1 MMNPWNLG
9 QTVSSY
15 FVDAWQ
21 RAILYADI
29 ERQVGDQYQAQRKVE
44 VPNVLNFPAELV
56 MSGLTLPRPVNYL
69 MVRILAPEDQ
79 PTDPSK
85 RPFLVVDPRAGHGPG
100 IGGFKSDSEI
110 GAALQAGHPCYFV
123 GFLPDPI
130 PGQTVEDVMRAHAAF
145 VSKAAELHPESQG
158 KPVVIGNCQAGWQV
172 MMAAAV
178 WPELFG
184 PLILAGAPVSYW
196 AGRNPMRYA
205 GGLLGGSW
213 LTAMTSDLGNGRFDG
228 AWLVKNFENLD
239 PANTLWSKQYNVYA
253 KADTEAERYIGFE
266 KYWGGYVFLND
277 VEMQYIVDNLFIGNK
292 LSTAQLMTSD
302 GIRIDLR
309 NIRSPIVVFSSFGD
323 NITPPAQAL
332 GWITDLYLDDDD
344 VRSHDQTIVF
354 TTHDRIGH
362 LGIFVSGSVGSK
374 EHRKFASTID
384 QIDLLPAGI
393 YRATVEETPDDDT
406 LLNDPYLMSVRQS
419 NLAEIAE
426 IVQPDP
432 ESDRRFAAAARLSE
446 INLAFYKS
454 TLQPWVKALS
464 TPYTAALLEAL
475 HPMRLSYESWTS
487 AHPWA
492 ATIHQWAENISQQ
505 RQTVDDDNLFLE
517 AQENFSQAMERVL
530 NNYRDRRDSIYQIWF
545 DTVYG
550 SPLLMA
556 LAGHAP
562 GDSVPARPHPGSSPE
577 HLAFVR
583 QQMHRLD
590 GLLNEGGLLE
600 AALRGLFHI
609 AKQRN
614 SVDERYHHAAMRL
627 REQYDTGNF
636 DIEKMRAAIR
646 EQALVLAHHGHKAV
660 EAIPHLLSKHTPEE
674 IRLVASLI
682 KKLISAID
690 EQDAAPEAVVKAS
703 EEVLGLFEAAA
714 KQQEQEGQ
722 SSSADTKPVAKTA
735 SKAATKAA
743 AKTTPAVANKSVAP
757 ASVKPTTAQPA
768 KKTAA
773 KSTGTSSADT
783 TAKTAAPVK
792 PVAKPATK
800 PLAQTSAGI
809 PAQAAAK
816 PAADKPAARAVGDT
830 KVGAAA
836 KAEAAK
842 PQAKSVEANKE
853 TGKATSAAGSPASGA
868 SSLAAPAA
876 SKSPAPKSATTS
888 SAARPATGSATKPAA
903 TSSASG
909 SLFPT
914 EQAASKPAA
923 SAPAKAASAEAK
935 PGPASAATKPAT
947 KPAAKSAPASP
958 ASKSAAKS
966 ATSSS
971 PASRHGK
978 AVTKPA
984 STGAASRTRQRKS

>member
-1 MMNPWNLG
+1 MTDTSRDDSTAWSSWMMNPWSLG

-123 GFLPDPI
+123 GFLPDPA

-145 VSKAAELHPESQG
+145 VSKAAELHPDSQG

-239 PANTLWSKQYNVYA
+239 PANTLWTKQYNVYA

-292 LSTAQLMTSD
+292 LSTAQLLTSD

-454 TLQPWVKALS
+454 TVQPWIKALT

-487 AHPWA
+487 ANPWA
-492 ATIHQWAENISQQ
+492 ATVHQWAENISQQ
-505 RQTVDDDNLFLE
+505 RQTVDKDNLFLE

-562 GDSVPARPHPGSSPE
+562 GDSAPARPHPGSSPE

-583 QQMHRLD
+583 EQMHRLD

-627 REQYDTGNF
+627 REQYDTGKF

-703 EEVLGLFEAAA
+703 EEVLGLFETAAQ
-714 KQQEQEGQ
+714 QQEEQGGK
-722 SSSADTKPVAKTA
+722 SSGVDAKPVAKTV
-735 SKAATKAA
+735 SKTSTKAA
-743 AKTTPAVANKSVAP
+743 AKTTPVAATKSAAP
-757 ASVKPTTAQPA
+757 VSVKPRTAQPA
-768 KKTAA
+768 RKTAA
-773 KSTGTSSADT
+773 KSAGASPTGT

-792 PVAKPATK
+792 PAAKPATK
-800 PLAQTSAGI
+800 PLAQTTAGTLT
-809 PAQAAAK
+809 QAAAK
-816 PAADKPAARAVGDT
+816 STADKPVSRSVGDT
-830 KVGAAA
+830 KVGAATKTEGNA
-836 KAEAAK
+836 TAK
-842 PQAKSVEANKE
+842 PQAKLAEPSKE
-853 TGKATSAAGSPASGA
+853 TGKATNTAGTPASGA
-868 SSLAAPAA
+868 ASSAAPAT
-876 SKSPAPKSATTS
+876 SKSPVSQSATPS
-888 SAARPATGSATKPAA
+888 SSKRPTPATGAANKPAA
-903 TSSASG
+903 T
-909 SLFPT
+909 
-914 EQAASKPAA
+914 KP
-923 SAPAKAASAEAK
+923 
-935 PGPASAATKPAT
+935 
-947 KPAAKSAPASP
+947 
-958 ASKSAAKS
+958 
-966 ATSSS
+966 
-971 PASRHGK
+971 
-978 AVTKPA
+978 V
-984 STGAASRTRQRKS
+984 STGAASRTRQRKT

>member
-1 MMNPWNLG
+1 MTDKSRDDSTAWSSWMMNPWNLG

-29 ERQVGDQYQAQRKVE
+29 ERQVGDQYQAQRKLE

-123 GFLPDPI
+123 GFLPDPV

-158 KPVVIGNCQAGWQV
+158 KPVVIGNCQAGWQI

-292 LSTAQLMTSD
+292 LSTAQLLTSD

-492 ATIHQWAENISQQ
+492 ATIHQWAENIAQQ

-562 GDSVPARPHPGSSPE
+562 GDSIPARPHPGSSPE

-627 REQYDTGNF
+627 REQYDAGNF

-660 EAIPHLLSKHTPEE
+660 EAIPHLLSKHTAEE
-674 IRLVASLI
+674 IRVVAGLI

-714 KQQEQEGQ
+714 KQQEQGGK
-722 SSSADTKPVAKTA
+722 AVAKTA
-735 SKAATKAA
+735 SKAATKVAAKATPAA
-743 AKTTPAVANKSVAP
+743 AQKPAAPAPVKPVTTPP
-757 ASVKPTTAQPA
+757 AR
-768 KKTAA
+768 KTAA
-773 KSTGTSSADT
+773 KSTGTSAAS
-783 TAKTAAPVK
+783 APVK
-792 PVAKPATK
+792 YVAEPAIK
-800 PLAQTSAGI
+800 PLAQTLAGI
-809 PAQAAAK
+809 PAQAA
-816 PAADKPAARAVGDT
+816 G
-830 KVGAAA
+830 
-836 KAEAAK
+836 
-842 PQAKSVEANKE
+842 
-853 TGKATSAAGSPASGA
+853 
-868 SSLAAPAA
+868 
-876 SKSPAPKSATTS
+876 
-888 SAARPATGSATKPAA
+888 
-903 TSSASG
+903 
-909 SLFPT
+909 
-914 EQAASKPAA
+914 KPAA
-923 SAPAKAASAEAK
+923 SAPAKAVSTDAK
-935 PGPASAATKPAT
+935 PAPASAAT

-958 ASKSAAKS
+958 ASKSPAKS

-971 PASRHGK
+971 PAAGQGK
-978 AVTKPA
+978 AASKPA
-984 STGAASRTRQRKS
+984 STGAVSRARQRKS

>member
-1 MMNPWNLG
+1 MTDKSRDDSTAWSPWMMNPWNLG

-44 VPNVLNFPAELV
+44 VPNVLNFLAELV

-69 MVRILAPEDQ
+69 MVRILAPDDQ

-158 KPVVIGNCQAGWQV
+158 KPVVIGNCQAGWQI

-253 KADTEAERYIGFE
+253 NADTEAERYIGFE

-454 TLQPWVKALS
+454 TVQPWVKAFS
-464 TPYTAALLEAL
+464 TPYTAALLEAVN
-475 HPMRLSYESWTS
+475 PMRLSYESWTS
-487 AHPWA
+487 ANPLA
-492 ATIHQWAENISQQ
+492 ATIHEWAERIGEQ
-505 RQTVDDDNLFLE
+505 RQAVEQDNPFME
-517 AQENFSQAMERVL
+517 AQENFSDAMERVL

-550 SPLLMA
+550 SPLMMA

-562 GDSVPARPHPGSSPE
+562 GESTPARPHPGSSPE

-609 AKQRN
+609 VKQRD

-627 REQYDTGNF
+627 REQYDTGKI

-646 EQALVLAHHGHKAV
+646 EQALVLAHHGHKAI
-660 EAIPHLLSKHTPEE
+660 EAIPHLLSGHTPEE
-674 IRLVASLI
+674 IRVVASLI
-682 KKLISAID
+682 KKLITAVD
-690 EQDAAPEAVVKAS
+690 EQDAPSEAVVKAS
-703 EEVLGLFEAAA
+703 EEVLGLFEMAA
-714 KQQEQEGQ
+714 KQQEKQQEPQ
-722 SSSADTKPVAKTA
+722 QAAKLASAEVKPAAKPALKTTA
-735 SKAATKAA
+735 SKVVQPTAQAA
-743 AKTTPAVANKSVAP
+743 ART
-757 ASVKPTTAQPA
+757 TTAS
-768 KKTAA
+768 AA
-773 KSTGTSSADT
+773 KS
-783 TAKTAAPVK
+783 AAAVPEK
-792 PVAKPATK
+792 
-800 PLAQTSAGI
+800 
-809 PAQAAAK
+809 AAAK
-816 PAADKPAARAVGDT
+816 PAVKPIAKAPPSTPIQPVAAKPVVSRATSAKPGSQPAT
-830 KVGAAA
+830 AASPAAA
-836 KAEAAK
+836 KTVAK
-842 PQAKSVEANKE
+842 AP
-853 TGKATSAAGSPASGA
+853 
-868 SSLAAPAA
+868 AAPAQPKA
-876 SKSPAPKSATTS
+876 ANKPTTTGPAPK
-888 SAARPATGSATKPAA
+888 TKPR
-903 TSSASG
+903 
-909 SLFPT
+909 
-914 EQAASKPAA
+914 KP
-923 SAPAKAASAEAK
+923 
-935 PGPASAATKPAT
+935 
-947 KPAAKSAPASP
+947 
-958 ASKSAAKS
+958 
-966 ATSSS
+966 
-971 PASRHGK
+971 
-978 AVTKPA
+978 
-984 STGAASRTRQRKS
+984 

>member
-1 MMNPWNLG
+1 MADKSRDDSTAWSQWMMNPWNMG

-21 RAILYADI
+21 RAVLYADI

-79 PTDPSK
+79 PTDPGK

-100 IGGFKSDSEI
+100 IGGFKADSEI

-123 GFLPDPI
+123 GFLPDPV
-130 PGQTVEDVMRAHAAF
+130 PGQTVEDVMHAHAAF
-145 VSKAAELHPESQG
+145 VRKAAELHPESQG
-158 KPVVIGNCQAGWQV
+158 KPAVIGNCQAGWQV
-172 MMAAAV
+172 MMSAAV

-196 AGRNPMRYA
+196 AGNNPMRYA

-213 LTAMTSDLGNGRFDG
+213 LTALTSDLGAGRFDG

-292 LSTAQLMTSD
+292 LSTAQLLTSD
-302 GIRIDLR
+302 GVRIDLR

-393 YRATVEETPDDDT
+393 YRATVEDTPDDDT
-406 LLNDPYLMSVRQS
+406 LLDDPYLMSVRQS
-419 NLAEIAE
+419 NLAEIAQ
-426 IVQPDP
+426 IVKPDP
-432 ESDRRFAAAARLSE
+432 ESDRRFAAAARVSE

-492 ATIHQWAENISQQ
+492 ALTHQWAERIKEQ
-505 RQTVDDDNLFLE
+505 RQAVEADNPLLE
-517 AQENFSQAMERVL
+517 AQENLSNAMERVL

-550 SPLLMA
+550 SPLMMA

-562 GDSVPARPHPGSSPE
+562 GESTPARPHPGSSPE

-583 QQMHRLD
+583 EQMHRLD

-614 SVDERYHHAAMRL
+614 SVDERYHNAAMRL
-627 REQYDTGNF
+627 REQYDTGEF

-646 EQALVLAHHGHKAV
+646 EQALILAHHGHKAV
-660 EAIPHLLSKHTPEE
+660 EAIPRLLNGQTPEE

-690 EQDAAPEAVVKAS
+690 EQDAAPEAVVQAS
-703 EEVLGLFEAAA
+703 EEVLGLFESAARQQEKEQGAKAADQPAVQPALKVATQAAA
-714 KQQEQEGQ
+714 QP
-722 SSSADTKPVAKTA
+722 SAKAPATTAPSTATEKAKPIAAAPAVSREAAAPVAKSAITTSIDTQAKTVVDSSGTKQGSTA
-735 SKAATKAA
+735 SKSGSSTSAP
-743 AKTTPAVANKSVAP
+743 AKPASVANKQ
-757 ASVKPTTAQPA
+757 ASA
-768 KKTAA
+768 
-773 KSTGTSSADT
+773 
-783 TAKTAAPVK
+783 
-792 PVAKPATK
+792 
-800 PLAQTSAGI
+800 SAG
-809 PAQAAAK
+809 
-816 PAADKPAARAVGDT
+816 
-830 KVGAAA
+830 
-836 KAEAAK
+836 
-842 PQAKSVEANKE
+842 
-853 TGKATSAAGSPASGA
+853 
-868 SSLAAPAA
+868 
-876 SKSPAPKSATTS
+876 
-888 SAARPATGSATKPAA
+888 
-903 TSSASG
+903 
-909 SLFPT
+909 
-914 EQAASKPAA
+914 SKPAA
-923 SAPAKAASAEAK
+923 PATSASQGKAAVK
-935 PGPASAATKPAT
+935 KPAT
-947 KPAAKSAPASP
+947 PSRSASKASP
-958 ASKSAAKS
+958 
-966 ATSSS
+966 
-971 PASRHGK
+971 
-978 AVTKPA
+978 
-984 STGAASRTRQRKS
+984 RKSKP

>member
-1 MMNPWNLG
+1 MMTDKSRDDRTAWSPWNLG

-123 GFLPDPI
+123 GFLPDPV

-158 KPVVIGNCQAGWQV
+158 KPVVIGNCQAGWQI

-253 KADTEAERYIGFE
+253 NADTEAERYIGFE

-464 TPYTAALLEAL
+464 TPYTAALLEAVN
-475 HPMRLSYESWTS
+475 PMRLSYESWTS

-492 ATIHQWAENISQQ
+492 ATIHQWAENIAQQ
-505 RQTVDDDNLFLE
+505 RQTVDEDNIFLE

-562 GDSVPARPHPGSSPE
+562 GDSIPARPHPGSSPE

-660 EAIPHLLSKHTPEE
+660 EAIPHLLSKQTPEE

-690 EQDAAPEAVVKAS
+690 EQDPASEAVTQAS
-703 EEVLGLFEAAA
+703 QEVLGLFEAAA
-714 KQQEQEGQ
+714 KQQEQAEK
-722 SSSADTKPVAKTA
+722 SSHMDTKTVAKTTASAAKKAAAPAPVKSVAQASTAATATPVKPGVQAPKATEAKSKTATPA
-735 SKAATKAA
+735 SKTQPAAKAA
-743 AKTTPAVANKSVAP
+743 AKPA
-757 ASVKPTTAQPA
+757 QA
-768 KKTAA
+768 K
-773 KSTGTSSADT
+773 
-783 TAKTAAPVK
+783 PVK
-792 PVAKPATK
+792 PAVKSATK
-800 PLAQTSAGI
+800 PLAQTEAAV
-809 PAQAAAK
+809 PAQGVEKTRAK
-816 PAADKPAARAVGDT
+816 QGAV
-830 KVGAAA
+830 
-836 KAEAAK
+836 
-842 PQAKSVEANKE
+842 
-853 TGKATSAAGSPASGA
+853 AGSG
-868 SSLAAPAA
+868 AA
-876 SKSPAPKSATTS
+876 SKS
-888 SAARPATGSATKPAA
+888 
-903 TSSASG
+903 
-909 SLFPT
+909 
-914 EQAASKPAA
+914 
-923 SAPAKAASAEAK
+923 
-935 PGPASAATKPAT
+935 
-947 KPAAKSAPASP
+947 
-958 ASKSAAKS
+958 
-966 ATSSS
+966 
-971 PASRHGK
+971 
-978 AVTKPA
+978 A
-984 STGAASRTRQRKS
+984 STGAAASRNRQRKS

>member
-1 MMNPWNLG
+1 MADTSREDSAAWSPWTMNPWSLG

-21 RAILYADI
+21 RTILYADI

-79 PTDPSK
+79 PTDLSK

-123 GFLPDPI
+123 GFLPDPV
-130 PGQTVEDVMRAHAAF
+130 PGQTVEDVMHAHAAF
-145 VSKAAELHPESQG
+145 VRKAAELHPESQG
-158 KPVVIGNCQAGWQV
+158 KPAVIGNCQAGWQV
-172 MMAAAV
+172 MMSAAV

-196 AGRNPMRYA
+196 AGNNPMRYA

-344 VRSHDQTIVF
+344 VRSHDQTIVY

-419 NLAEIAE
+419 NLSEIAE

-454 TLQPWVKALS
+454 TLQPWVKVFS

-492 ATIHQWAENISQQ
+492 AMTHQCADRIAEQ
-505 RQTVDDDNLFLE
+505 RHPVAADNPLLE
-517 AQENFSQAMERVL
+517 AQENYSHAMERVL
-530 NNYRDRRDSIYQIWF
+530 NNYRDRRDSIYQVWF
-545 DTVYG
+545 DMVYG
-550 SPLLMA
+550 SPLMLA

-562 GDSVPARPHPGSSPE
+562 GESTSARPHPGNSPE

-583 QQMHRLD
+583 AQMHRLD

-614 SVDERYHHAAMRL
+614 SLDERYHHAAMRL
-627 REQYDTGNF
+627 REQYDTGSV

-660 EAIPHLLSKHTPEE
+660 EAIPHLLSEHTPGE

-690 EQDAAPEAVVKAS
+690 EQDAASEAVVQAS
-703 EEVLGLFEAAA
+703 EEVLGLFESAAR
-714 KQQEQEGQ
+714 QQEQ
-722 SSSADTKPVAKTA
+722 SAVAEPITGTPAKPVA
-735 SKAATKAA
+735 
-743 AKTTPAVANKSVAP
+743 AP
-757 ASVKPTTAQPA
+757 
-768 KKTAA
+768 
-773 KSTGTSSADT
+773 
-783 TAKTAAPVK
+783 
-792 PVAKPATK
+792 
-800 PLAQTSAGI
+800 
-809 PAQAAAK
+809 
-816 PAADKPAARAVGDT
+816 
-830 KVGAAA
+830 
-836 KAEAAK
+836 
-842 PQAKSVEANKE
+842 AKSVSAANKR
-853 TGKATSAAGSPASGA
+853 TSAS
-868 SSLAAPAA
+868 
-876 SKSPAPKSATTS
+876 T
-888 SAARPATGSATKPAA
+888 AAR
-903 TSSASG
+903 SSV
-909 SLFPT
+909 
-914 EQAASKPAA
+914 
-923 SAPAKAASAEAK
+923 
-935 PGPASAATKPAT
+935 
-947 KPAAKSAPASP
+947 PASP
-958 ASKSAAKS
+958 AFPVKAAAGKPV
-966 ATSSS
+966 ASSS
-971 PASRHGK
+971 TAPKRS
-978 AVTKPA
+978 
-984 STGAASRTRQRKS
+984 QRKPKPKP

>member
-1 MMNPWNLG
+1 MTDKSRDDSTAWSPWMMNPWNLG

-123 GFLPDPI
+123 GFLPDPV

-158 KPVVIGNCQAGWQV
+158 KPVVIGNCQAGWQI

-464 TPYTAALLEAL
+464 TPYTAALLEAIN
-475 HPMRLSYESWTS
+475 PMRLSYESWTS

-492 ATIHQWAENISQQ
+492 ATIHQWAENIAQQ
-505 RQTVDDDNLFLE
+505 RQTVDEDNLFLE

-577 HLAFVR
+577 HLVFVR

-600 AALRGLFHI
+600 AALRALFHI

-627 REQYDTGNF
+627 REQYDTGKI

-703 EEVLGLFEAAA
+703 EEVLGLFETAA
-714 KQQEQEGQ
+714 KQQEQGGKSGE
-722 SSSADTKPVAKTA
+722 ADAKPVVKTA
-735 SKAATKAA
+735 SKTATKAA
-743 AKTTPAVANKSVAP
+743 AKTTPAAVKSQ
-757 ASVKPTTAQPA
+757 T
-768 KKTAA
+768 
-773 KSTGTSSADT
+773 KSTEAS
-783 TAKTAAPVK
+783 K
-792 PVAKPATK
+792 
-800 PLAQTSAGI
+800 GI
-809 PAQAAAK
+809 
-816 PAADKPAARAVGDT
+816 
-830 KVGAAA
+830 
-836 KAEAAK
+836 
-842 PQAKSVEANKE
+842 
-853 TGKATSAAGSPASGA
+853 GKATSVAGTSASA
-868 SSLAAPAA
+868 VS
-876 SKSPAPKSATTS
+876 TS
-888 SAARPATGSATKPAA
+888 SAPATSKSLVSQSATPSSPKRPTPAAGAANKPAA

-909 SLFPT
+909 SLFPAEKVT
-914 EQAASKPAA
+914 GKPAV
-923 SAPAKAASAEAK
+923 SAGAK
-935 PGPASAATKPAT
+935 PGSAPTAT
-947 KPAAKSAPASP
+947 KPAAKSATAPATP

-966 ATSSS
+966 ATSSTPS
-971 PASRHGK
+971 SGQGK
-978 AVTKPA
+978 AAAKPA

>member
-1 MMNPWNLG
+1 MTDKSRDDSTAWSSWMMNPWNLG

-123 GFLPDPI
+123 GFLPDPV

-239 PANTLWSKQYNVYA
+239 PANTLWTKQYNVYA

-419 NLAEIAE
+419 SLAEITE

-492 ATIHQWAENISQQ
+492 ATIHQWAENIAQQ
-505 RQTVDDDNLFLE
+505 RQTVDEDNLFLE
-517 AQENFSQAMERVL
+517 AQENFSQAMERAL

-556 LAGHAP
+556 LAGYAP
-562 GDSVPARPHPGSSPE
+562 GDSAPARPHPGSSPE

-627 REQYDTGNF
+627 REQYDAGNF

-660 EAIPHLLSKHTPEE
+660 EAIPHLLSKQTPEE
-674 IRLVASLI
+674 IRLVASLT

-690 EQDAAPEAVVKAS
+690 EQDPASEAVTHAS
-703 EEVLGLFEAAA
+703 QEVLGLFESAA
-714 KQQEQEGQ
+714 KQQEQGEK

-735 SKAATKAA
+735 SKVTTKAA
-743 AKTTPAVANKSVAP
+743 VKTTPAVTK
-757 ASVKPTTAQPA
+757 KTGTTV
-768 KKTAA
+768 KTAA
-773 KSTGTSSADT
+773 T
-783 TAKTAAPVK
+783 APVK
-792 PVAKPATK
+792 
-800 PLAQTSAGI
+800 
-809 PAQAAAK
+809 AAAK
-816 PAADKPAARAVGDT
+816 SAADKPAARSMGDT
-830 KVGAAA
+830 KVGATT
-836 KAEAAK
+836 KAEGKTAAK
-842 PQAKSVEANKE
+842 PQAKSAEPSKE
-853 TGKATSAAGSPASGA
+853 TGRATSVAGTPASAVSSSAAPATSKSSVSKPATSPSPASGQ
-868 SSLAAPAA
+868 S
-876 SKSPAPKSATTS
+876 
-888 SAARPATGSATKPAA
+888 
-903 TSSASG
+903 
-909 SLFPT
+909 
-914 EQAASKPAA
+914 
-923 SAPAKAASAEAK
+923 
-935 PGPASAATKPAT
+935 
-947 KPAAKSAPASP
+947 
-958 ASKSAAKS
+958 
-966 ATSSS
+966 
-971 PASRHGK
+971 K

-984 STGAASRTRQRKS
+984 STGASARTRQRKS

>member
-1 MMNPWNLG
+1 MTDKSRDDSTAWSSWMMNPWNLG

-15 FVDAWQ
+15 LVDAWQ

-79 PTDPSK
+79 PTDPGK

-110 GAALQAGHPCYFV
+110 GAALHAGHPCYFV
-123 GFLPDPI
+123 GFLPDPV

-213 LTAMTSDLGNGRFDG
+213 LTALTSDLGNGRFDG

-292 LSTAQLMTSD
+292 LSTAQLLTSD

-406 LLNDPYLMSVRQS
+406 LLDDPYLMSVRQS
-419 NLAEIAE
+419 SLAEIAE

-432 ESDRRFAAAARLSE
+432 ESERRFAAAARLSE

-454 TLQPWVKALS
+454 TLQPWVKALT

-492 ATIHQWAENISQQ
+492 ATIHQWAENIAQK
-505 RQTVDDDNLFLE
+505 RQTVDEDNPFLE

-562 GDSVPARPHPGSSPE
+562 GDSIPARPHPGSSPE

-660 EAIPHLLSKHTPEE
+660 EAIPHLLSKQTPEE

-703 EEVLGLFEAAA
+703 EEVLGLFESAA
-714 KQQEQEGQ
+714 KQQEQAGKPDDA
-722 SSSADTKPVAKTA
+722 STKPVVNTAAKKAAAPVPVKSVAQTLMTTAATPVKTGVQASKATQATSKTA
-735 SKAATKAA
+735 SSASKTQPA
-743 AKTTPAVANKSVAP
+743 AKGAAKPAVAE
-757 ASVKPTTAQPA
+757 
-768 KKTAA
+768 
-773 KSTGTSSADT
+773 
-783 TAKTAAPVK
+783 PVK
-792 PVAKPATK
+792 PAVKSTAK
-800 PLAQTSAGI
+800 PLAQTAAGI
-809 PAQAAAK
+809 PAKGGEAAAK
-816 PAADKPAARAVGDT
+816 PVEKVEAKTATPSKAAPASA
-830 KVGAAA
+830 KAAA
-836 KAEAAK
+836 EKAAF
-842 PQAKSVEANKE
+842 
-853 TGKATSAAGSPASGA
+853 AAGS
-868 SSLAAPAA
+868 SSV
-876 SKSPAPKSATTS
+876 
-888 SAARPATGSATKPAA
+888 
-903 TSSASG
+903 
-909 SLFPT
+909 
-914 EQAASKPAA
+914 
-923 SAPAKAASAEAK
+923 
-935 PGPASAATKPAT
+935 
-947 KPAAKSAPASP
+947 AAKSPSKAS
-958 ASKSAAKS
+958 ASQS
-966 ATSSS
+966 
-971 PASRHGK
+971 
-978 AVTKPA
+978 A
-984 STGAASRTRQRKS
+984 STGGTASRNRQRKS

>member
-1 MMNPWNLG
+1 MTDKSRDDSTAWSSWMMNPWNLG

-79 PTDPSK
+79 PTDSSK

-123 GFLPDPI
+123 GFLPDPV

-239 PANTLWSKQYNVYA
+239 PANTLWTKQYNVYA

-419 NLAEIAE
+419 SLAEITE

-492 ATIHQWAENISQQ
+492 ATIHQWAENVAQQ
-505 RQTVDDDNLFLE
+505 RQTVDEDNLFLE
-517 AQENFSQAMERVL
+517 AQENFSQAMERAL

-562 GDSVPARPHPGSSPE
+562 GDSAPARPHPGSLPE

-609 AKQRN
+609 AKQRMVLDGAEDDALLVGRQGAAGAGEQGGEPAT
-614 SVDERYHHAAMRL
+614 SVR
-627 REQYDTGNF
+627 G
-636 DIEKMRAAIR
+636 
-646 EQALVLAHHGHKAV
+646 EQAGVFHPLVFDVAPDDPLRIADGDVPAHANVK
-660 EAIPHLLSKHTPEE
+660 
-674 IRLVASLI
+674 
-682 KKLISAID
+682 AID
-690 EQDAAPEAVVKAS
+690 FILKDPK
-703 EEVLGLFEAAA
+703 GAA
-714 KQQEQEGQ
+714 KMWAKQIGF
-722 SSSADTKPVAKTA
+722 PVNVIDFTDPSNPFEVAFHDLPAVGATTA
-735 SKAATKAA
+735 N
-743 AKTTPAVANKSVAP
+743 TTPAAAPTRFCSAIPMKRSGCFCTSSTPSGAATMQIMRISRAP
-757 ASVKPTTAQPA
+757 A
-768 KKTAA
+768 
-773 KSTGTSSADT
+773 
-783 TAKTAAPVK
+783 
-792 PVAKPATK
+792 
-800 PLAQTSAGI
+800 
-809 PAQAAAK
+809 
-816 PAADKPAARAVGDT
+816 
-830 KVGAAA
+830 
-836 KAEAAK
+836 
-842 PQAKSVEANKE
+842 
-853 TGKATSAAGSPASGA
+853 
-868 SSLAAPAA
+868 
-876 SKSPAPKSATTS
+876 
-888 SAARPATGSATKPAA
+888 
-903 TSSASG
+903 
-909 SLFPT
+909 
-914 EQAASKPAA
+914 
-923 SAPAKAASAEAK
+923 
-935 PGPASAATKPAT
+935 
-947 KPAAKSAPASP
+947 
-958 ASKSAAKS
+958 
-966 ATSSS
+966 
-971 PASRHGK
+971 
-978 AVTKPA
+978 
-984 STGAASRTRQRKS
+984 

>member
-1 MMNPWNLG
+1 MTDMSRDSSTAWSSWMMNPWSLG

-29 ERQVGDQYQAQRKVE
+29 ERQVGDQYQAQCKVE
-44 VPNVLNFPAELV
+44 EPNVLNFPAELV

-69 MVRILAPEDQ
+69 MVRILAPDDQ
-79 PTDPSK
+79 PTDPGK

-123 GFLPDPI
+123 GFLPDPV

-184 PLILAGAPVSYW
+184 PLILAGAPLSYW

-228 AWLVKNFENLD
+228 AWLVKNFENLN
-239 PANTLWSKQYNVYA
+239 PANTLWTKQYNVYA

-292 LSTAQLMTSD
+292 LSTAQLLTSD

-406 LLNDPYLMSVRQS
+406 LLDDPYLMSVRQS

-454 TLQPWVKALS
+454 TLQPWVKALT

-505 RQTVDDDNLFLE
+505 RQTVDKDNLFLE

-562 GDSVPARPHPGSSPE
+562 GDSAPARPHPGNSPE

-590 GLLNEGGLLE
+590 GLLNQGGLLE

-627 REQYDTGNF
+627 REQYNIGNV

-660 EAIPHLLSKHTPEE
+660 EAIPHLLSKHKPEE

-682 KKLISAID
+682 KKLIRAID

-714 KQQEQEGQ
+714 KQQEQGGK
-722 SSSADTKPVAKTA
+722 SSSADDKPVAETA
-735 SKAATKAA
+735 SKVATKAA
-743 AKTTPAVANKSVAP
+743 AKTTPAVARKSAAP
-757 ASVKPTTAQPA
+757 ASV
-768 KKTAA
+768 
-773 KSTGTSSADT
+773 
-783 TAKTAAPVK
+783 
-792 PVAKPATK
+792 KPATK
-800 PLAQTSAGI
+800 PLAQTTAGI
-809 PAQAAAK
+809 PAHAAAK
-816 PAADKPAARAVGDT
+816 PTADKPVSRSVGET
-830 KVGAAA
+830 KVGAATKA
-836 KAEAAK
+836 KSNVAAK
-842 PQAKSVEANKE
+842 PQAKSAKSSKE
-853 TGKATSAAGSPASGA
+853 MGKATSAAGTPVSGA
-868 SSLAAPAA
+868 ASSAAPAT
-876 SKSPAPKSATTS
+876 SKSPASTSATTS
-888 SAARPATGSATKPAA
+888 AVARPATGSATKPVA

-909 SLFPT
+909 PLFPAKQT
-914 EQAASKPAA
+914 TSKPAA
-923 SAPAKAASAEAK
+923 SVPAKAVSADAK
-935 PGPASAATKPAT
+935 PGPVSTTTKPAV
-947 KPAAKSAPASP
+947 KSAPASP
-958 ASKSAAKS
+958 ASKSAAKP
-966 ATSSS
+966 ATTSS
-971 PASRHGK
+971 PASGQGK
-978 AVTKPA
+978 AATKPA
-984 STGAASRTRQRKS
+984 STGAAPRTRQRKS

>member
-123 GFLPDPI
+123 GFLPDPV

-158 KPVVIGNCQAGWQV
+158 KPVVIGNCQAGWQI

-253 KADTEAERYIGFE
+253 NADTEAERYIGFE

-464 TPYTAALLEAL
+464 TPYTAALLEAVN
-475 HPMRLSYESWTS
+475 PMRLSYESWTS

-492 ATIHQWAENISQQ
+492 ATIHQWAENIAQQ
-505 RQTVDDDNLFLE
+505 RQTVDEDNIFLE

-600 AALRGLFHI
+600 AALRALFHI

-627 REQYDTGNF
+627 REQYDTGKI

-660 EAIPHLLSKHTPEE
+660 EAIPHLLSKQTPEE

-703 EEVLGLFEAAA
+703 EEVLGLFEMAAQ
-714 KQQEQEGQ
+714 QQEQGKKSDE
-722 SSSADTKPVAKTA
+722 ADAKPVVKTA
-735 SKAATKAA
+735 SKTATKAA
-743 AKTTPAVANKSVAP
+743 AKTTPAALKKPATPAP
-757 ASVKPTTAQPA
+757 VKPIAQA
-768 KKTAA
+768 VTKTVA
-773 KSTGTSSADT
+773 KSTGPSSVGT
-783 TAKTAAPVK
+783 TAKTATSAPVK
-792 PVAKPATK
+792 PAAEPATK
-800 PLAQTSAGI
+800 PLAQTMAGI
-809 PAQAAAK
+809 PAQAL
-816 PAADKPAARAVGDT
+816 
-830 KVGAAA
+830 
-836 KAEAAK
+836 
-842 PQAKSVEANKE
+842 
-853 TGKATSAAGSPASGA
+853 GK
-868 SSLAAPAA
+868 AA
-876 SKSPAPKSATTS
+876 SKSATPSSATRPT
-888 SAARPATGSATKPAA
+888 PATGAANKPVATSFASGPLFPAEKAKGKPAV
-903 TSSASG
+903 
-909 SLFPT
+909 
-914 EQAASKPAA
+914 
-923 SAPAKAASAEAK
+923 SAPAKAVSAGAK
-935 PGPASAATKPAT
+935 PGSATTAT
-947 KPAAKSAPASP
+947 KPAAKAATAPTTP

-966 ATSSS
+966 ATSSTPS
-971 PASRHGK
+971 SGQGK
-978 AVTKPA
+978 AAAKPA

>member
-1 MMNPWNLG
+1 MTDKSRDDSTAWSPWMMNPWNLG

-15 FVDAWQ
+15 WVDAWQ

-29 ERQVGDQYQAQRKVE
+29 ERQVGDQYQAQRKMN

-69 MVRILAPEDQ
+69 MVRIVPPDDQ
-79 PTDPSK
+79 PTVPGK

-110 GAALQAGHPCYFV
+110 GAALKAGHPCYFV
-123 GFLPDPI
+123 GFLPDPV

-145 VSKAAELHPESQG
+145 VSKAAELHPDSQG

-178 WPELFG
+178 WPDLFG
-184 PLILAGAPVSYW
+184 PLILAGAPLSYW

-213 LTAMTSDLGNGRFDG
+213 LTALTSDVGHGRFDG

-239 PANTLWSKQYNVYA
+239 PANTLWTKQYHVYA

-292 LSTAQLMTSD
+292 LSTAQLLTSD
-302 GIRIDLR
+302 GIRVDLR

-393 YRATVEETPDDDT
+393 YRATVEETPGDDT

-419 NLAEIAE
+419 SLAEIAQ

-464 TPYTAALLEAL
+464 TPYSAALLEAL

-492 ATIHQWAENISQQ
+492 DTIHKWAENIAQQ
-505 RQTVDDDNLFLE
+505 RQAVDQDNPLLQ
-517 AQENFSQAMERVL
+517 AQENFSQAMERAL
-530 NNYRDRRDSIYQIWF
+530 DNYRDRRDSIYQIWF

-550 SPLLMA
+550 SPLLLA

-562 GDSVPARPHPGSSPE
+562 GDSTPARPHPGSSPE

-583 QQMHRLD
+583 EQMHRLD

-627 REQYDTGNF
+627 REQYDAGKF

-660 EAIPHLLSKHTPEE
+660 EAIPHLLSRHTPEE

-690 EQDAAPEAVVKAS
+690 EQDAAPAAVAKAS
-703 EEVLGLFEAAA
+703 QEVLDLFETAAR
-714 KQQEQEGQ
+714 QREQAEQ
-722 SSSADTKPVAKTA
+722 SVPLESTPLARTAATPVAK
-735 SKAATKAA
+735 ATSETVPGSPSGAMS
-743 AKTTPAVANKSVAP
+743 TPL
-757 ASVKPTTAQPA
+757 AQTGAGIPV

-773 KSTGTSSADT
+773 GTKLAPEV
-783 TAKTAAPVK
+783 AAPAAAQSGPEVAAAV
-792 PVAKPATK
+792 VAKPA
-800 PLAQTSAGI
+800 PE
-809 PAQAAAK
+809 
-816 PAADKPAARAVGDT
+816 ARA
-830 KVGAAA
+830 
-836 KAEAAK
+836 
-842 PQAKSVEANKE
+842 
-853 TGKATSAAGSPASGA
+853 SAAP
-868 SSLAAPAA
+868 
-876 SKSPAPKSATTS
+876 
-888 SAARPATGSATKPAA
+888 RSATKTTPQTASRATRTAA
-903 TSSASG
+903 
-909 SLFPT
+909 
-914 EQAASKPAA
+914 
-923 SAPAKAASAEAK
+923 
-935 PGPASAATKPAT
+935 PGKVAGKSAATGRST
-947 KPAAKSAPASP
+947 AK
-958 ASKSAAKS
+958 
-966 ATSSS
+966 
-971 PASRHGK
+971 G
-978 AVTKPA
+978 
-984 STGAASRTRQRKS
+984 RTRKS

>member
-1 MMNPWNLG
+1 MTDKSRDDSTAWSSWMMNPWNLG

-123 GFLPDPI
+123 GFLPDPV

-239 PANTLWSKQYNVYA
+239 PANTLWTKQYNVYA

-419 NLAEIAE
+419 SLAEITE

-492 ATIHQWAENISQQ
+492 ATIHQWAENIAQQ
-505 RQTVDDDNLFLE
+505 RQTVDEDNLFLE
-517 AQENFSQAMERVL
+517 AQENFSQAMERAL

-562 GDSVPARPHPGSSPE
+562 GDSAPARPHPGSSPE

-627 REQYDTGNF
+627 REQYDAGKF

-682 KKLISAID
+682 RKLISAID

-714 KQQEQEGQ
+714 KQQEQGGK
-722 SSSADTKPVAKTA
+722 SSSAETQPVAKTA
-735 SKAATKAA
+735 SKVATKAA
-743 AKTTPAVANKSVAP
+743 VKTTPAVASKSTAP
-757 ASVKPTTAQPA
+757 VSVKPTMAQTV

-773 KSTGTSSADT
+773 KSTGTSSTDT
-783 TAKTAAPVK
+783 SAKTAATAPVK
-792 PVAKPATK
+792 PAAKPATK

-816 PAADKPAARAVGDT
+816 P
-830 KVGAAA
+830 
-836 KAEAAK
+836 
-842 PQAKSVEANKE
+842 QAKSVEPSKE
-853 TGKATSAAGSPASGA
+853 TGKATSAAGI
-868 SSLAAPAA
+868 PAA
-876 SKSPAPKSATTS
+876 AVSSSATPATSKS
-888 SAARPATGSATKPAA
+888 
-903 TSSASG
+903 
-909 SLFPT
+909 
-914 EQAASKPAA
+914 
-923 SAPAKAASAEAK
+923 
-935 PGPASAATKPAT
+935 
-947 KPAAKSAPASP
+947 PAAKSAPASP

-966 ATSSS
+966 ATSSP
-971 PASRHGK
+971 PASGQGK
-978 AVTKPA
+978 APTKPA

>member
-1 MMNPWNLG
+1 
-9 QTVSSY
+9 
-15 FVDAWQ
+15 
-21 RAILYADI
+21 
-29 ERQVGDQYQAQRKVE
+29 
-44 VPNVLNFPAELV
+44 
-56 MSGLTLPRPVNYL
+56 
-69 MVRILAPEDQ
+69 LAPDDQ

-123 GFLPDPI
+123 GFLPDPV

-184 PLILAGAPVSYW
+184 PLILAGAPLSYW

-239 PANTLWSKQYNVYA
+239 PANTLWTKQYNVYA

-292 LSTAQLMTSD
+292 LSTAQLLTSD

-454 TLQPWVKALS
+454 TLQPWVKALT
-464 TPYTAALLEAL
+464 TPYTAALLETL

-487 AHPWA
+487 THPWA

-505 RQTVDDDNLFLE
+505 RQTVDKDNLFLD

-530 NNYRDRRDSIYQIWF
+530 NNYRDRRDNIYQIWF

-562 GDSVPARPHPGSSPE
+562 GDSAPARPHPGSSPE

-609 AKQRN
+609 AKQRH

-627 REQYDTGNF
+627 REQYDTGNV

-660 EAIPHLLSKHTPEE
+660 EAIPHLLSKHKPEE

-690 EQDAAPEAVVKAS
+690 EQDPAPEAVVKAS

-714 KQQEQEGQ
+714 KQQEQGEK
-722 SSSADTKPVAKTA
+722 SSSADDKPVAEA

-743 AKTTPAVANKSVAP
+743 AKTTPAVARKSAAP
-757 ASVKPTTAQPA
+757 ASAKPRTAQPVR
-768 KKTAA
+768 KTAA
-773 KSTGTSSADT
+773 KSTGTSST
-783 TAKTAAPVK
+783 GTSAKTAATAPVK
-792 PVAKPATK
+792 AAAKPATK
-800 PLAQTSAGI
+800 PLAQTTAGI
-809 PAQAAAK
+809 PAHAAAK
-816 PAADKPAARAVGDT
+816 PAVDKPVSRSVGET
-830 KVGAAA
+830 KVGAATKA
-836 KAEAAK
+836 KSNAMAK
-842 PQAKSVEANKE
+842 PQAKSVEPSKE
-853 TGKATSAAGSPASGA
+853 TGKATSAAGTPVSGA
-868 SSLAAPAA
+868 ASSAAPAT
-876 SKSPAPKSATTS
+876 SKSPASTSVTTS
-888 SAARPATGSATKPAA
+888 SVARPATGSATKPAA

-909 SLFPT
+909 SLFPA
-914 EQAASKPAA
+914 EQTTSKPAA
-923 SAPAKAASAEAK
+923 SVPAKAVSADAK
-935 PGPASAATKPAT
+935 SDPVSTATKPAV
-947 KPAAKSAPASP
+947 KSAPALP
-958 ASKSAAKS
+958 ASGQGKVAA
-966 ATSSS
+966 
-971 PASRHGK
+971 
-978 AVTKPA
+978 TKPA

>member
-1 MMNPWNLG
+1 MTDKSRDDSTAWSPWMMNPWNLG

-15 FVDAWQ
+15 LVDAWQ

-56 MSGLTLPRPVNYL
+56 MSGLSLPRPVNYL

-79 PTDPSK
+79 PTDPGK

-123 GFLPDPI
+123 GFLPDPV

-292 LSTAQLMTSD
+292 LSTAQLLTSD

-419 NLAEIAE
+419 SLAEIAE

-454 TLQPWVKALS
+454 TLQPWVKALT
-464 TPYTAALLEAL
+464 TPYTAALMEAL

-492 ATIHQWAENISQQ
+492 ATIHQWAENIAQQ
-505 RQTVDDDNLFLE
+505 RQTVDEDNPFLE

-562 GDSVPARPHPGSSPE
+562 GDSIPARPHPGSSPE

-660 EAIPHLLSKHTPEE
+660 EAIPHLLRKQTPEE

-703 EEVLGLFEAAA
+703 EEVLGLFESAA
-714 KQQEQEGQ
+714 KQQEQAGKPDEA
-722 SSSADTKPVAKTA
+722 STKPVVNTAAKTPVSAAKKAAAPAPVKSVAQTSMATAATPVKTGAQASKATQAKSKTA
-735 SKAATKAA
+735 SSASTTQPAAKAA
-743 AKTTPAVANKSVAP
+743 AKPAVKS
-757 ASVKPTTAQPA
+757 
-768 KKTAA
+768 AA
-773 KSTGTSSADT
+773 
-783 TAKTAAPVK
+783 
-792 PVAKPATK
+792 K
-800 PLAQTSAGI
+800 PLAQTAAGI
-809 PAQAAAK
+809 PAKGGEVAAK
-816 PAADKPAARAVGDT
+816 PVEKVETKTAAPSKAAPASA
-830 KVGAAA
+830 KAAA
-836 KAEAAK
+836 EKAAF
-842 PQAKSVEANKE
+842 
-853 TGKATSAAGSPASGA
+853 AAGSS
-868 SSLAAPAA
+868 
-876 SKSPAPKSATTS
+876 
-888 SAARPATGSATKPAA
+888 
-903 TSSASG
+903 
-909 SLFPT
+909 FV
-914 EQAASKPAA
+914 
-923 SAPAKAASAEAK
+923 
-935 PGPASAATKPAT
+935 
-947 KPAAKSAPASP
+947 AAKSPSKAS
-958 ASKSAAKS
+958 ASQS
-966 ATSSS
+966 
-971 PASRHGK
+971 
-978 AVTKPA
+978 A
-984 STGAASRTRQRKS
+984 STGGTASRNRQRKS